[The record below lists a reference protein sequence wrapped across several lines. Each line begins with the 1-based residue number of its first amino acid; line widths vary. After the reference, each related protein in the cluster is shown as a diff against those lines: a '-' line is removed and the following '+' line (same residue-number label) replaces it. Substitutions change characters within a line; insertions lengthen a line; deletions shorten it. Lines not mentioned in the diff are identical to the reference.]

1 MWIGDQEK
9 WRPEELAEDQGRDQA
24 AARVVPPPLN
34 CPLHL
39 RHALPVQN
47 TAGDTQT
54 EPSRGATTWPCP
66 ARATSRY
73 IRPDDRERLALLPG
87 SAANVSPVHRSPS
100 LPRHDPSRQ

>member
-9 WRPEELAEDQGRDQA
+9 LRPEELAEDQGRDQA

-54 EPSRGATTWPCP
+54 ELSTGAITSPCP
-66 ARATSRY
+66 ARATSRHA
-73 IRPDDRERLALLPG
+73 RPDDRARLALLLS
-87 SAANVSPVHRSPS
+87 SAANAFPVQRSPS
-100 LPRHDPSRQ
+100 L